1 MEVSWRDVSFRMEQW
16 GYNPKSKSDCETF
29 KKELKALLL
38 KIQQGLAGCTLNSL
52 RSYAAAITK
61 IVTIKTLTSMN
72 KISAKELRVVR
83 ITARMLV
90 FVNKDGQEFF
100 ASKRVANEILSGS
113 VDEVFFTSQNF
124 FNKQG
129 VRHSMLILATPSC
142 W

>member
-1 MEVSWRDVSFRMEQW
+1 
-16 GYNPKSKSDCETF
+16 
-29 KKELKALLL
+29 
-38 KIQQGLAGCTLNSL
+38 
-52 RSYAAAITK
+52 
-61 IVTIKTLTSMN
+61 MN

-83 ITARMLV
+83 MTARMLV

-129 VRHSMLILATPSC
+129 VRHSMLVLATPSC